1 MQRASRSFVWSKRP
15 YVFLVVSTEPAGH
28 GEALSKK
35 SVAVLAAT
43 GMVGQRYVSMLSDHP
58 FFEVTTVTGHESVG
72 KRYRE
77 ALKSRGEFRF
87 SEEVGKLVVK
97 PTTPDAIDAE
107 LVFSPLPTEAAS
119 ALEPQ
124 FAKRGLRVVTDASPH
139 RMEEDVPLI
148 IPEVNPEHL
157 DLIEWQRRRRGWGGF
172 LVATPNCTAAGL
184 TLLLKPLA
192 DALKLRRVIVSTMQ
206 AVSGAGY
213 PGVPSLDII
222 DNVIP
227 YIKDEEEKLEKE
239 PAKMLGSLGKEG
251 IRPSKIQVSAM
262 CHRVATTDGHM
273 ESAYI
278 ETEERVDLDEIKE
291 ALKGFRG
298 LPQELNLPTAPSNP
312 IIVMEEEDRPQVK
325 LDRYAGNV
333 QGMSVVAGRIRR
345 GLDDRSFRLTFLSHN
360 TIRGAA
366 GSTILA
372 AELMQSKGL
381 LD

>member
-1 MQRASRSFVWSKRP
+1 
-15 YVFLVVSTEPAGH
+15 
-28 GEALSKK
+28 LSKK

-58 FFEVTTVTGHESVG
+58 LFEVTTVTGHESAG

-77 ALKSRGEFRF
+77 ALKSRGDLRI
-87 SEEVGKLVVK
+87 SEEVGNLVVK
-97 PTTPDAIDAE
+97 ATKPEAIDAE

-119 ALEPQ
+119 ALEPR

-157 DLIEWQRRRRGWGGF
+157 DLIEWQRRRRRWSGF

-192 DALKLRRVIVSTMQ
+192 DTLTLRRVIVSTMQ

-222 DNVIP
+222 DNVVP
-227 YIKDEEEKLEKE
+227 YIKEEEEKMEKE
-239 PAKMLGSLGKEG
+239 PAKMLGSVGKGG

-262 CHRVATTDGHM
+262 CHRVATTDGHL

-278 ETEERVDLDEIKE
+278 ETEERVDLDEIRA
-291 ALKGFRG
+291 ALRGFRG
-298 LPQELNLPTAPSNP
+298 LPQELRLPTAPSNP
-312 IIVMEEEDRPQVK
+312 IIVMDQEDRPQVK

-345 GLDDRSFRLTFLSHN
+345 GLDNRSFRLTFLSHN